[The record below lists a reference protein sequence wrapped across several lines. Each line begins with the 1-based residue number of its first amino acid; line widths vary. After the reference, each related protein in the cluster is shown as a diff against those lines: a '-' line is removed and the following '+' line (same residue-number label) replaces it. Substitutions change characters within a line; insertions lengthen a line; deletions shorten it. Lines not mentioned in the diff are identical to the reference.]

1 MASSY
6 RIVNLD
12 GFYQLLKINGKT
24 RLVRVQ
30 DIKFCGQHDLTAELT
45 FRLGIGSINTN
56 CRIVLQKDDPIVGR
70 RYKH

>member
-24 RLVRVQ
+24 RLVGVQ
-30 DIKFCGQHDLTAELT
+30 DIKFCGQLDLTAELI

>member
-30 DIKFCGQHDLTAELT
+30 DIKFCGQHNLTAELI